1 VSLPLAVAPTTASRS
16 ASRRA
21 SALSLRRWTRAS
33 SPAMA
38 LQALG
43 VPYEAPGGGALQKL
57 HLATYLAILA
67 LVLEAAA
74 RRVAR
79 APFAFLAQRR
89 GSEQ

>member
-1 VSLPLAVAPTTASRS
+1 
-16 ASRRA
+16 
-21 SALSLRRWTRAS
+21 
-33 SPAMA
+33 MA

-43 VPYEAPGGGALQKL
+43 VVAYEAPWRRLALQKL